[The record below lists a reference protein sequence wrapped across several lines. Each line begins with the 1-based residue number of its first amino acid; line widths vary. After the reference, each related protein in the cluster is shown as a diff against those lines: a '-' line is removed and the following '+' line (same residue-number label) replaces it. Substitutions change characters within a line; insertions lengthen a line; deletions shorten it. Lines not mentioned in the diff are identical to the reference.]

1 MMQVGNGVYL
11 NKPNQEIAKIDTEE
25 RGWRELIAPYRN
37 STSWR
42 SIIQLVN
49 TVIPFF
55 LTFYL
60 MYLSLSYSYW
70 ITLALSPLAAGFQL
84 RLFIIFHDCCHMS
97 FFKSQK
103 TNAVIGSILGV
114 FCFTPYYH
122 WRFYHAIH
130 HATTGNL
137 TKRLEGEIVPLT
149 IQKYMQTNG
158 DVLTLTVKEY
168 VQLSSKQRLIYRL
181 YRWFLLFVFI
191 TPLLVFLVM
200 HRLANSQAD
209 KRARYSVYGTNLA
222 LAVIIVGLSFLI
234 GFLPLVF
241 ITVPVLGMAATV
253 GVWLFYIQHQ
263 FEDTYWEAVPE
274 WNYVDAAMQGS
285 SFYKLPL
292 ILQWF
297 TGNIGYHHIHH
308 LNPRIPNYNLQK
320 CHESSQFFGKTKAL
334 TLTTGLKS
342 IFFRLWDED
351 ERKMVGFGSSCVK
364 GLKKDDLESRLVS
377 TSSEERY

>member
-1 MMQVGNGVYL
+1 MVQVGDGAYL
-11 NKPNQEIAKIDTEE
+11 NKTNQQIAKPGTEE
-25 RGWRELIAPYRN
+25 RGWREIIAPYRN
-37 STSWR
+37 SNAWR
-42 SIIQLVN
+42 SISQLVT
-49 TVIPFF
+49 TVIPFIVI
-55 LTFYL
+55 FYL
-60 MYLSLSYSYW
+60 MYLSFGYSYW
-70 ITLALSPLAAGFQL
+70 ITLAISPLAAGFQL
-84 RLFIIFHDCCHMS
+84 RLFIIFHDCCHLS

-103 TNAVIGSILGV
+103 ANAIVGSVLGV
-114 FCFTPYYH
+114 VVFTPYYH

-137 TKRLEGEIVPLT
+137 TKRLEGTIVPLT
-149 IQKYMQTNG
+149 VQKYMQTNG

-168 VQLSSKQRLIYRL
+168 VQLSGKQQLLYRL
-181 YRWFLLFVFI
+181 YRWFILFLVV

-222 LAVIIVGLSFLI
+222 LAVVILILSLTLGFFPFVLI
-234 GFLPLVF
+234 TL
-241 ITVPVLGMAATV
+241 PVLAMSATV

-263 FEDTYWEAVPE
+263 FEETYWEASPK

-320 CHESSQFFGKTKAL
+320 CHESSEFFGNTKAL
-334 TLTTGLKS
+334 TLMTGLKS

-351 ERKMVGFGSSCVK
+351 ERKMVGFRSSSVK
-364 GLKKDDLESRLVS
+364 VVQKEVLNSPLT
-377 TSSEERY
+377 TSLTDEN

>member
-1 MMQVGNGVYL
+1 MVQISNGAYL
-11 NKPNQEIAKIDTEE
+11 NRTDHPVAKLSTDE

-42 SIIQLVN
+42 SIYQLVN
-49 TVIPFF
+49 TVVPFF
-55 LTFYL
+55 GLFFL
-60 MYLSLSYSYW
+60 MFLSFNISYW
-70 ITLALSPLAAGFQL
+70 LTLALAPLAAGFQL
-84 RLFIIFHDCCHMS
+84 RLFIIFHDCCHLS

-103 TNAVIGSILGV
+103 ANTITGSILGV
-114 FCFTPYYH
+114 LCFTPYHH

-137 TKRLEGEIVPLT
+137 SKRFDGEEMPQNLNM
-149 IQKYMQTNG
+149 YLQTNG

-168 VQLSSKQRLIYRL
+168 NQLSSKHRLVYRF
-181 YRWFLLFVFI
+181 YRWFLLFLVV

-200 HRLANSQAD
+200 HRLANPRAD
-209 KRARYSVYGTNLA
+209 RRARYSVYGTNLA
-222 LAVIIVGLSFLI
+222 LAVIIVGLSFLV
-234 GFLPLVF
+234 GFWPLLLVSL
-241 ITVPVLGMAATV
+241 PVLAISATV

-263 FEDTYWEAVPE
+263 FEDTYWEASPS
-274 WNYVDAAMQGS
+274 WNYLHAAMQGS
-285 SFYKLPL
+285 SYYKLPL
-292 ILQWF
+292 FLQWF

-334 TLTTGLKS
+334 TLRTGLKS

-351 ERKMVGFGSSCVK
+351 ERKMVGFGSKSIEGAPQQV
-364 GLKKDDLESRLVS
+364 VS
-377 TSSEERY
+377 SKLTTSIPEETN

>member
-1 MMQVGNGVYL
+1 MVQVGNGAYL
-11 NKPNQEIAKIDTEE
+11 NKTNQEIAKPGAEE
-25 RGWRELIAPYRN
+25 RGWREIIAPYRN
-37 STSWR
+37 SNSWR
-42 SIIQLVN
+42 SISQLVN
-49 TVIPFF
+49 TVVPFLVIF
-55 LTFYL
+55 CL
-60 MYLSLSYSYW
+60 MYLSFGYSYW

-84 RLFIIFHDCCHMS
+84 RLFIIFHDCCHLS

-103 TNAVIGSILGV
+103 TNAVVGSILGV
-114 FCFTPYYH
+114 VCFTPYYH

-137 TKRLEGEIVPLT
+137 TKRLEGTIVPLT
-149 IQKYMQTNG
+149 VQKYMQTNG

-168 VQLSSKQRLIYRL
+168 VQLSGKQRLIYRL
-181 YRWFLLFVFI
+181 YRWFILFLII

-209 KRARYSVYGTNLA
+209 KRARHSVYWTNLA
-222 LAVIIVGLSFLI
+222 LAVLILGLSLTLGFFPFVLI
-234 GFLPLVF
+234 TLPILA
-241 ITVPVLGMAATV
+241 MSATV

-263 FEDTYWEAVPE
+263 FEETYWEASPK

-292 ILQWF
+292 VLQWF

-351 ERKMVGFGSSCVK
+351 ERKMVGFRSSCVK
-364 GLKKDDLESRLVS
+364 VVQKEALKSRLTAS
-377 TSSEERY
+377 LTDEN